1 MNNVLGSSLPPTP
14 PAEQQPLLPLEFVPA
29 VMRGHGLREAHSVPL
44 VGLRTTGGEWRTGRT
59 TPADAW
65 REIDPYQAVEW
76 PRTGTSF
83 AALVLD
89 CDSREAVERAYACA
103 MGAGGLPTPNLTITR
118 LASGHLHVA
127 WMLRRPVLRGEHARE
142 NPLRVFARVS
152 EFYCAALDADRGYVG
167 VLAHNPLDVEHY
179 ATAWLRRDP
188 FSLAELGRAVPF
200 QWRRP
205 AKQPGTAAGRN
216 DWIFSRLMRF
226 GGSPQV
232 SDAEVEHRAAALNAE
247 LLIPLDAAEVAGIV
261 KSVNG
266 HYRAQWRA
274 RGWHR
279 PGFIKRQQKRG
290 RRNTSEQQRVKGRRS
305 GEARREAVAARD
317 RRLLALLEA
326 GESTR
331 AAAAAEG
338 VSQRTARTARFRRL
352 WRRSTE

>member
-1 MNNVLGSSLPPTP
+1 MDVPGASLPPTP
-14 PAEQQPLLPLEFVPA
+14 TTAQQPLLPLDFVPA
-29 VMRGHGLREAHSVPL
+29 AMRGHGLREAHSAPL
-44 VGLRTTGGEWRTGRT
+44 VGLRTTGGDWRTWRT

-89 CDSREAVERAYACA
+89 CDSREAVERAHACA
-103 MGAGGLPTPNLTITR
+103 VGAGPLPTPNLTVTR

-142 NPLRVFARVS
+142 NPLKAFARVS

-188 FSLAELGRAVPF
+188 FSLAELGRAVPHR
-200 QWRRP
+200 WRRP
-205 AKQPGTAAGRN
+205 TKQPGTAAGRN
-216 DWIFSRLMRF
+216 SWLFERLMRF
-226 GGSPQV
+226 GGSPHA
-232 SDAEVEHRAAALNAE
+232 SDAEVEQRAAILNAG
-247 LLIPLDAAEVAGIV
+247 LLFPLDAAEVAGIV

-279 PGFIKRQQKRG
+279 ADFLSHQADLG

-305 GEARREAVAARD
+305 GEARRAAVAERD
-317 RRLLALLEA
+317 RRLLALLAA
-326 GESTR
+326 GESVR
-331 AAAAAEG
+331 QAAAAEG
-338 VSQRTARTARFRRL
+338 VLPRTVQGARDRLRR
-352 WRRSTE
+352 E

>member
-1 MNNVLGSSLPPTP
+1 MDVPGASLPPTP
-14 PAEQQPLLPLEFVPA
+14 TTAQQPLLPLDFVPA
-29 VMRGHGLREAHSVPL
+29 SMRGHGLREAHSAPL
-44 VGLRTTGGEWRTGRT
+44 GGQRTTGGDWRTWRT

-65 REIDPYQAVEW
+65 REIDPYQAVE
-76 PRTGTSF
+76 
-83 AALVLD
+83 
-89 CDSREAVERAYACA
+89 RAHACA
-103 MGAGGLPTPNLTITR
+103 VGAGPLPTPNLTVTR

-127 WMLRRPVLRGEHARE
+127 WMLRRPVLRGEHVRE
-142 NPLRVFARVS
+142 NPLKAFARVS

-188 FSLAELGRAVPF
+188 FSLAELGRAVPHR
-200 QWRRP
+200 WRRP
-205 AKQPGTAAGRN
+205 TKQPGTAAGRN

-226 GGSPQV
+226 GGSLHA
-232 SDAEVEHRAAALNAE
+232 SDAEVEQRAEVLNDG
-247 LLIPLDAAEVAGIV
+247 LLFPLAAAEVAGIV
-261 KSVNG
+261 KSING

-279 PGFIKRQQKRG
+279 ADFLAHQADLG

-305 GEARREAVAARD
+305 GEMRRAAVSDRD

-338 VSQRTARTARFRRL
+338 VDPMTVIRARDRLRR
-352 WRRSTE
+352 E